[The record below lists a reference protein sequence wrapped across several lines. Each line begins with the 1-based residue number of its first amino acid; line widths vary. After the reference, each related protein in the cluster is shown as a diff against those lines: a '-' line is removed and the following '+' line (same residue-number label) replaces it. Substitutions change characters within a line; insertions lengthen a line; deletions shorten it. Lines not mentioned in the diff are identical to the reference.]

1 MDRAGWTL
9 LTAPSSSLLREGAKA
24 LTAQR
29 KWSTIAGHLVSYDGK
44 TGTLRAQDV
53 TTVSFVPTQPFSI
66 ANLRLIA
73 ANWLSENIFAYSFL
87 LLAACLLLGLATAR
101 LVSRIGRQIP

>member
-53 TTVSFVPTQPFSI
+53 TIVSFLPT
-66 ANLRLIA
+66 
-73 ANWLSENIFAYSFL
+73 
-87 LLAACLLLGLATAR
+87 
-101 LVSRIGRQIP
+101 